1 MGKPPRT
8 ASDRRDFISQERLSD
23 KKVNETSPVL
33 LSESQR
39 SQERLNHSQT
49 NAPAAADQEKLIK
62 SQVNSS
68 SKIKS
73 KLSEERLNHSQA
85 NGPDQEKLL
94 KSQVN
99 GSS

>member
-1 MGKPPRT
+1 MAKPPRT
-8 ASDRRDFISQERLSD
+8 VSDRRDFISQEILSD

-49 NAPAAADQEKLIK
+49 NGPDQEKLIK

-85 NGPDQEKLL
+85 NGTDQENLIK
-94 KSQVN
+94 N
-99 GSS
+99 